1 MKLNLKERKGITL
14 IALVITIIVLL
25 ILAGVSIAML
35 TGQNG
40 ILTQAQNAKTT
51 NENKSA
57 EEKVKLSIMAAK
69 SQSTDGSLELDKLTT
84 EVTTNYGGQVDGT
97 AFPATVTIDGKSF
110 IVDSDGNVELA
121 GSKPQITNAKVT
133 TDAAGKNAA
142 TSNTA
147 EGTTL
152 YITFGATL
160 ENGTITKV
168 IDNDGNKEMTA
179 SNGIYSKAITQNG
192 TYTFTITGTGENGE
206 VTTEAKVPVKK
217 YETKI
222 LSASDISGMTDKS
235 EIYGATV
242 TGYTLPSGTTTDVG
256 WKIFY
261 ADNSNIYL
269 IADNLV
275 KRNNLPNSTTESG
288 VVTANKPNDGISV
301 EEAYFTNILGDYA
314 GSSRITDSR
323 LKALNNDYFNTKNYS
338 STSDNMKAVAYMMDT
353 KAWNSKFLDSNKAD
367 YCIGGPSVELLFK
380 SYNEKYKT
388 AFESQASS
396 DTGYKIRKA
405 SSDSWDN
412 YVDSM
417 LSISNLSD
425 PLYVIR
431 PKLNAVAYWL
441 ASPSAYDSD
450 HVMGVYWW
458 LGGVEYYDTG
468 ANYLHGVGFRPLVC
482 LNSNIKLQKVSN
494 TQYAIQ

>member
-57 EEKVKLSIMAAK
+57 EEKVKLAIMAAR
-69 SQSTDGSLELDKLTT
+69 SQSETGALDADKLIAEITN
-84 EVTTNYGGQVDGT
+84 NYGGTASKTNDGFPVNATVDGKN
-97 AFPATVTIDGKSF
+97 FSIDG
-110 IVDSDGNVELA
+110 DGNITTNNS
-121 GSKPQITNAKVT
+121 GSSTPTTGGVTAADIANA
-133 TDAAGKNAA
+133 
-142 TSNTA
+142 
-147 EGTTL
+147 
-152 YITFGATL
+152 
-160 ENGTITKV
+160 
-168 IDNDGNKEMTA
+168 
-179 SNGIYSKAITQNG
+179 TQ
-192 TYTFTITGTGENGE
+192 EE
-206 VTTEAKVPVKK
+206 KQ
-217 YETKI
+217 
-222 LSASDISGMTDKS
+222 S
-235 EIYGATV
+235 IYGATV

-269 IADNLV
+269 IADNYV
-275 KRNNLPNSTTESG
+275 ERNNLPNSTTESG
-288 VVTANKPNDGISV
+288 VVTANKPNDGSSDHARS
-301 EEAYFTNILGDYA
+301 AYFTNILGDYA

-338 STSDNMKAVAYMMDT
+338 STDDNMKAVAYMMDT

-388 AFESQASS
+388 AYESQASN
-396 DTGYKIRKA
+396 DAGYQIRKT
-405 SSDSWDN
+405 SSDSWGN
-412 YVDSM
+412 FVSSM
-417 LSISNLSD
+417 LSTSD
-425 PLYVIR
+425 PLYVITSTS
-431 PKLNAVAYWL
+431 NAYGYWL
-441 ASPSAYDSD
+441 ASSSARTYGSVMSVACSGNVTDCDYRYDYFD
-450 HVMGVYWW
+450 YG
-458 LGGVEYYDTG
+458 T
-468 ANYLHGVGFRPLVC
+468 GFRPLVC
-482 LNSNIKLQKVSN
+482 LNSNIKLQKVSD